1 MKFGKDFNVLKD
13 EEWKNNYINYDLL
26 KQYNMKLSS
35 LKIHL
40 STFKSIFHQSNN
52 YFYEEEEKFL
62 QLFLTELNR
71 CTYFIKNEY
80 ESIITKCTNNDYES
94 VTNGLLRLE
103 KFINLNQMAVYK
115 IIKKH
120 DKYTK
125 INYSQSLFVNDIV
138 KKMYNFNFNK
148 IIIDLNKYYI
158 KDIKDIKDINLTKSV
173 SNSIFIRK
181 SYKYL
186 VKPENITLLKL
197 MLAKD
202 FQIKF
207 YHSDKTKE
215 YQSIS
220 SIYFDSDTFKFYN
233 ERLIRID
240 NAKIVR
246 FRWYEESIPKDI
258 IYAEIKTH
266 SDDNLSSKERVSL
279 NIQQFIH
286 FINGHYQNIN
296 EKNEVNKDIVTIINN
311 TIINENLQPVLRT
324 VYNRTTFESTDIK
337 ITFDTDLYSFKET
350 KISTMN
356 SFNRYDLHL
365 NETDLFEFNYGIL
378 EIKTECDTE
387 IKNINSIKNAIDLG
401 IIEEVPKFSKFI
413 TCCYNLYK
421 NRINEKPYW
430 YDKYYC
436 NLIDIDHNE
445 ISQNNNSDNPDNI
458 KLLENTEK
466 ITKFPIVINSSV
478 IIANERL
485 FLKWLGIGL
494 KLIFI
499 NQLLIKVGLNNKTIS
514 FFTYIASIGIIG
526 NAIYKYFY
534 NIENMINKK
543 TTIIDKYIPLIIGF
557 ISIMFDFI
565 LLYYLY

>member
-1 MKFGKDFNVLKD
+1 MKFGKDFNELKD
-13 EEWKNNYINYDLL
+13 EEWNDNYINYDLL

-71 CTYFIKNEY
+71 CTYFIKNKY
-80 ESIITKCTNNDYES
+80 ELLITKCTNNEYES
-94 VTNGLLRLE
+94 ITNELLRLE
-103 KFINLNQMAVYK
+103 KFINLNQLAVYK

-148 IIIDLNKYYI
+148 IIIDLNNYYI
-158 KDIKDIKDINLTKSV
+158 KDTNITKSI
-173 SNSIFIRK
+173 SNSTFIRK

-215 YQSIS
+215 YQPIS

-266 SDDNLSSKERVSL
+266 SNDDISSKERVSL

-296 EKNEVNKDIVTIINN
+296 EENKDIVIKINN
-311 TIINENLQPVLRT
+311 AIINENLQPVLRT
-324 VYNRTTFESTDIK
+324 VYNRTTFESENIK

-350 KISTMN
+350 KFSTMN
-356 SFNRYDLHL
+356 SFNKYDLHL
-365 NETDLFEFNYGIL
+365 NEADLFEFNYGIL

-387 IKNINSIKNAIDLG
+387 IKDINSIKNAIDLG

-436 NLIDIDHNE
+436 NLIDIDHDE
-445 ISQNNNSDNPDNI
+445 ISQNNNYDNPNNI

-494 KLIFI
+494 KLIFM

-514 FFTYIASIGIIG
+514 FFTYTTSIGIIG

-534 NIENMINKK
+534 NIDNMINKK

-557 ISIMFDFI
+557 ISILFDFI

>member
-1 MKFGKDFNVLKD
+1 MKFGKDFNELKD
-13 EEWKNNYINYDLL
+13 EEWKDNYINYDLL
-26 KQYNMKLSS
+26 KQYNIKLSS

-80 ESIITKCTNNDYES
+80 ELLITKCGNNEYES
-94 VTNGLLRLE
+94 ITNGLLRLE
-103 KFINLNQMAVYK
+103 KFINLNQLAVYK

-148 IIIDLNKYYI
+148 IIIDLNNYYI
-158 KDIKDIKDINLTKSV
+158 KDTNITKSI
-173 SNSIFIRK
+173 SNSTFIRK

-215 YQSIS
+215 YQPIS

-233 ERLIRID
+233 ERLIRND

-266 SDDNLSSKERVSL
+266 SNDDISSKERVSL
-279 NIQQFIH
+279 NIHQFIH

-296 EKNEVNKDIVTIINN
+296 EENKDIVIKINN
-311 TIINENLQPVLRT
+311 AIINENLQPVLRT
-324 VYNRTTFESTDIK
+324 VYNRTTFESENIK

-356 SFNRYDLHL
+356 SFNKYDLHL

-378 EIKTECDTE
+378 EIKTECYTE
-387 IKNINSIKNAIDLG
+387 IKDINSIKNAIDLG

-413 TCCYNLYK
+413 SCCYNLYK

-436 NLIDIDHNE
+436 NLIDINHDE
-445 ISQNNNSDNPDNI
+445 ISQDNI
-458 KLLENTEK
+458 SNNVKSLENTEK

-494 KLIFI
+494 KLIFM
-499 NQLLIKVGLNNKTIS
+499 NHLLIKIGFNNQIIS
-514 FFTYIASIGIIG
+514 FFTYIVSIGIIG

-534 NIENMINKK
+534 NINNMLNKK

-557 ISIMFDFI
+557 VSIIFDFI

>member
-1 MKFGKDFNVLKD
+1 MKFGKDFNELKD
-13 EEWKNNYINYDLL
+13 KEWKDNYINYDLL

-80 ESIITKCTNNDYES
+80 ELLILKCTNNEYDS
-94 VTNGLLRLE
+94 VTDGLLRLE
-103 KFINLNQMAVYK
+103 KFINLNQLAVYK

-148 IIIDLNKYYI
+148 IIIDLNNYYI
-158 KDIKDIKDINLTKSV
+158 KDINITKTV
-173 SNSIFIRK
+173 NNSTFIRK

-186 VKPENITLLKL
+186 VKPENVTLLKL

-207 YHSDKTKE
+207 HHSDKTKE
-215 YQSIS
+215 YQPIS

-240 NAKIVR
+240 NAKIIR

-266 SDDNLSSKERVSL
+266 SNDDISSNERVSL

-296 EKNEVNKDIVTIINN
+296 QENKDIISKINN
-311 TIINENLQPVLRT
+311 TIINENLQPVLRI
-324 VYNRTTFESTDIK
+324 VYNRTTFENTNIK

-350 KISTMN
+350 KFSTMN
-356 SFNRYDLHL
+356 SFNKYDLHL

-378 EIKTECDTE
+378 EIKTECDIE
-387 IKNINSIKNAIDLG
+387 IKDINSIKNAIDLG

-421 NRINEKPYW
+421 NRINDKPYW
-430 YDKYYC
+430 YDKYYS
-436 NLIDIDHNE
+436 NLIDIDNNE
-445 ISQNNNSDNPDNI
+445 ISQVNNYDSLNNG
-458 KLLENTEK
+458 KLLDNKEK
-466 ITKFPIVINSSV
+466 ITKFPIVVNSSV

-485 FLKWLGIGL
+485 FLKWLGIGI

-499 NQLLIKVGLNNKTIS
+499 NQLLIKIGFNNQLIS
-514 FFTYIASIGIIG
+514 FFTYIASIGVIG

-534 NIENMINKK
+534 NIDNMIHKK
-543 TTIIDKYIPLIIGF
+543 ITIIDKYIPLIIAC